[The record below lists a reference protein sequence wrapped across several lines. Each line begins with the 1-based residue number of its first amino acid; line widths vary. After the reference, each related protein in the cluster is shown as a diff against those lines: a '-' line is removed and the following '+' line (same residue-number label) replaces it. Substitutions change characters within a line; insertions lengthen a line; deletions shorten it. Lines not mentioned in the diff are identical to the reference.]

1 MKKSLY
7 LALFLAW
14 ICVLSGGLL
23 ALANDVTAPII
34 EKNNAQAEAA
44 SFDALFGAGTQY
56 TAVEF
61 DNAAYPHI
69 EKVFKA
75 GADNYAYKATIYG
88 FQSDITFIVGID
100 SNGNI
105 MGFATLSIN
114 DTPGFGARV
123 GTQEYVDLVM
133 GSDITKNVD
142 TLAGA
147 TVSSSAV
154 QSALA
159 EIGQHYANEVK

>member
-34 EKNNAQAEAA
+34 EKNKAQAEAA
-44 SFDALFGAGTQY
+44 SFDALFGAGTEY
-56 TAVEF
+56 VAVDF
-61 DNAAYPHI
+61 DQAAYPHV

-75 GADNYAYKATIYG
+75 GAENYAYKATIYG
-88 FQSDITFIVGID
+88 FQSNISFIVGVD
-100 SNGNI
+100 GKGKI
-105 MGFATLSIN
+105 MGFATLAN
-114 DTPGFGARV
+114 GETPGFGLRIND
-123 GTQEYVDLVM
+123 QEYLDLVI
-133 GSDITKNVD
+133 GKDITKKVD

-154 QSALA
+154 QTALG
-159 EIGQHYANEVK
+159 EIGQHYASK

>member
-23 ALANDVTAPII
+23 ALANHVTAPVI
-34 EKNNAQAEAA
+34 EKNKAQAEAA
-44 SFDALFGAGTQY
+44 SFDALFGAGTEY
-56 TAVEF
+56 VEIAV
-61 DNAAYPHI
+61 DQATYPHI
-69 EKVFKA
+69 EKAFQA

-88 FQSDITFIVGID
+88 FQSNITFIVGLD
-100 SNGNI
+100 TNGNI
-105 MGFATLSIN
+105 MGFATLAN
-114 DTPGFGARV
+114 ADTPGFGLRV
-123 GTQEYVDLVM
+123 SDQEYVDLIM

-147 TVSSSAV
+147 TVSSKAV

-159 EIGQHYANEVK
+159 EVGQHYANEVK